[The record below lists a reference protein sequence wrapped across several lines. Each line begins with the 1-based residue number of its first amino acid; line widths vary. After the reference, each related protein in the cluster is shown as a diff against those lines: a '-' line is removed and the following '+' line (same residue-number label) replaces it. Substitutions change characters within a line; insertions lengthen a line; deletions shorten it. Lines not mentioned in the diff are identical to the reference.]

1 MNKTLI
7 KLFVIVGFFSAMIGL
22 VLSFLPISNLA
33 IFPAIFG
40 FVLSIVAYMSLKK
53 KKLSFSFPKIVMALS
68 VLVLLISVGKNFLI
82 ENEVEE
88 DTAFVEEAVRS
99 EKEAV
104 KELEALEELD
114 EELEEE
120 LDAPKEIIEKVEK
133 TKKVVKAAVINGIE
147 GIEEVEEEMED
158 IEDLEG
164 DLEEL

>member
-7 KLFVIVGFFSAMIGL
+7 KLFVIVGFFSAMRFIIFR
-22 VLSFLPISNLA
+22 SLPISNLA

-114 EELEEE
+114 EELEE

-133 TKKVVKAAVINGIE
+133 TKKVVKAEVIKGIE